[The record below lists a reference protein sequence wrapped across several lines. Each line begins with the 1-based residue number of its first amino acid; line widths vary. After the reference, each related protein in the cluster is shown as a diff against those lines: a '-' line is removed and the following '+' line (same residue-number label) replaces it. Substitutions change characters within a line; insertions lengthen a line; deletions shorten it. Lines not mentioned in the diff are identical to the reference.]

1 LSCFSFIIIL
11 ASYLTKTCILVQL
24 NSLSSPEPYN
34 PDIDP
39 SLRGTFDEIRI
50 VNAAIDEAV
59 EKLLYEAAEKVLKED
74 D

>member
-1 LSCFSFIIIL
+1 
-11 ASYLTKTCILVQL
+11 VQL

-50 VNAAIDEAV
+50 VNATIDEAV